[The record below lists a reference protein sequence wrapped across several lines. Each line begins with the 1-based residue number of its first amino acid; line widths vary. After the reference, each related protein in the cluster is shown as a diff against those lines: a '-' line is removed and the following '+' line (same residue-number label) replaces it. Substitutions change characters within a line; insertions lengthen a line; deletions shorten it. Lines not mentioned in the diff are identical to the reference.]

1 MAFIEQSR
9 FHVSGNFASN
19 EKKKKKNSSGGKN
32 LLLRWRYRDEKLSES
47 YYNSTV

>member
-19 EKKKKKNSSGGKN
+19 EKKKKKKQ
-32 LLLRWRYRDEKLSES
+32 LRWKES
-47 YYNSTV
+47 APTLTLQRRKT